1 MPACSWRLSQGFRSS
16 FSPTEPAS
24 PALAGLA
31 KAPHFCG
38 SHERPQKPP
47 PLAQGPRPP
56 SATDPVTS
64 FVAPTSRSSNQ
75 SAAPRDGRLDAGTT
89 PHSPAGRGL
98 GLGRGR
104 GAVLPRNRRDHY
116 SAKSRPGRS
125 RRSREGGGHWK
136 LVRIWVR
143 KGQRAGAK
151 NRPLPPWTPGDVVPS
166 AERN

>member
-1 MPACSWRLSQGFRSS
+1 MFLAPVPRLPKFIFPNRAGLSCTRRVGEGTTLLWVSR
-16 FSPTEPAS
+16 AS
-24 PALAGLA
+24 P
-31 KAPHFCG
+31 KAA
-38 SHERPQKPP
+38 SSRP
-47 PLAQGPRPP
+47 GPRPP